1 VFNPSSIKG
10 NSIATTTSSAI
21 TVTTTAAT
29 AKVMHSPGRIYLAQ
43 WISGIGLFLSMVLI
57 GGPKRRH
64 AGMFGGLLLLLI
76 VIPGCGGGGSHS
88 SSTPPPAVSTP
99 AGSYNVVVSATS
111 GSTVSSTG
119 FALVVQ

>member
-1 VFNPSSIKG
+1 
-10 NSIATTTSSAI
+10 
-21 TVTTTAAT
+21 VTTTAAT
-29 AKVMHSPGRIYLAQ
+29 AKVIHSPARIYLAQ
-43 WISGIGLFLSMVLI
+43 WISGIGLVLSMVLI
-57 GGPKRRH
+57 GGPKRRR
-64 AGMFGGLLLLLI
+64 AGGMVLGLLLLLI

-99 AGSYNVVVSATS
+99 AGSYNVGVSATS